1 MKKEE
6 FQEMFN
12 AYFGEVR
19 KYVLYR
25 SGNEDVATD
34 IAQETFLKIWEKQT
48 AIDPAKVKGLLLK
61 IAGDLYISQYRRAQ
75 LSYNFFNTYRPH
87 HKTETPEDEMHFQ
100 ELQTAYENALRTMPE
115 KQRDVFLMNR
125 IDELKYWEIAGQ
137 LNVSVKAIEKRMS
150 QALEHLK
157 THLKDKITGIILLIL
172 GYRPGQEQNKKFK

>member
-6 FQEMFN
+6 FQELFN

-19 KYVLYR
+19 KYLLYR

-34 IAQETFLKIWEKQT
+34 IAQETFLRIWEKQPT
-48 AIDPAKVKGLLLK
+48 IDRAKVKGLLLK
-61 IAGDLYISQYRRAQ
+61 IAGDLYVSQYRRAK

-87 HKTETPEDEMHFQ
+87 HRADTPEDKMHFQ
-100 ELQTAYENALRTMPE
+100 ELQSAYENALRTMPE

-125 IDELKYWEIAGQ
+125 IDDLKYKEIAQQ
-137 LNVSVKAIEKRMS
+137 LNLSVKAVEKRMS

-157 THLKDKITGIILLIL
+157 THLKDQITGIMLLLL
-172 GYRPGQEQNKKFK
+172 GYCSGRSKTKY